1 MSTNYKIVEE
11 LRAPDQETCT
21 SNPHPDWKPRHIFPD
36 KLKLEAASLIQE
48 LGEAL
53 EPFAG
58 DAENWDEMGD
68 TRPLENDGISKL
80 TVADLRRARSILSKL
95 KEA

>member
-1 MSTNYKIVEE
+1 MSQNYKIVGMLERIDE
-11 LRAPDQETCT
+11 QSMNLAPATTYATTQ
-21 SNPHPDWKPRHIFPD
+21 
-36 KLKLEAASLIQE
+36 EAASLIQE

-80 TVADLRRARSILSKL
+80 TVADLRRARAILSKL
-95 KEA
+95 NEA